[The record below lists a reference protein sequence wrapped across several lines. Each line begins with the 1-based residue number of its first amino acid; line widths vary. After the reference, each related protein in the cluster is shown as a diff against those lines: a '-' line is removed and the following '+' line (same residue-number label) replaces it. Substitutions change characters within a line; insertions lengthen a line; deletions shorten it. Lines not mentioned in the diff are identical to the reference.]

1 MARRSSKKQDQDGF
15 SLQIALDGV
24 PFLTLTDNTIAGLSL
39 SDERKEAIKN
49 ALEAL
54 STFIQCSDHGGSEP
68 KENLPENL
76 MAVPAWLSAQTYR
89 VEYNPNCP
97 SPFLVRLVAK
107 GRSRIYGDEKDALG
121 YGKTLDE
128 AAEAAKNKARTY
140 ETAKSTSL

>member
-1 MARRSSKKQDQDGF
+1 MPRRSSKKQDQDGF

-54 STFIQCSDHGGSEP
+54 STFVRCSDQGVSPQEESPQGGP
-68 KENLPENL
+68 
-76 MAVPAWLSAQTYR
+76 MAVPEWLSAQTYR
-89 VEYNPNCP
+89 IEYNLNCP

-107 GRSRIYGDEKDALG
+107 GRGRIYGDDKDALG
-121 YGKTLDE
+121 YGKTLSE
-128 AAEAAKNKARTY
+128 AAEAAKPKARVIPP
-140 ETAKSTSL
+140 EK